1 MVQKYGNFSLLYV
14 VKMSLCIRWVGGSK
28 NLKTPLRNI
37 KMAPNQTVIYDVF
50 FPQTASHVKERHKL
64 LEGAIGVF
72 PEEVQAYEKIS
83 MLSWVLPLIAT
94 IGSLVDTILVMVYM
108 KLAHPWKDILFGQ
121 MKEIQ
126 PIESQDIQDMQS
138 EIQVRFSLFVEKQEN
153 TPLSCQC
160 QFFYFPTNHIWPWLQ
175 S

>member
-1 MVQKYGNFSLLYV
+1 M
-14 VKMSLCIRWVGGSK
+14 
-28 NLKTPLRNI
+28 
-37 KMAPNQTVIYDVF
+37 
-50 FPQTASHVKERHKL
+50 
-64 LEGAIGVF
+64 
-72 PEEVQAYEKIS
+72 IS